1 MGKTYR
7 GSGKDRLKDKYKQ
20 IREERQNK
28 RHVSKDER
36 NNNDKETDDRR
47 MGNKYGSYGEDSF

>member
-20 IREERQNK
+20 VREERQSK
-28 RHVSKDER
+28 RHVEKDDR
-36 NNNDKETDDRR
+36 TTKETDSGR
-47 MGNKYGSYGEDSF
+47 MGYRDGPRGKN